1 MAAPTRPP
9 PSPYSRG
16 CAVTSVV
23 ETNDII
29 GNNHID
35 TKRLL
40 LKSVSFA

>member
-1 MAAPTRPP
+1 MAAPD
-9 PSPYSRG
+9 SPLPLSPQSGR
-16 CAVTSVV
+16 VTSVV
-23 ETNDII
+23 KTNDSV